1 MQRRDF
7 FRKAGLGTAAFA
19 ALPSIGGAP
28 ALAKAGPS
36 PSPQGQSD
44 EAHGH
49 HGAGD
54 NVDGPLANATVT
66 FGAWDTES
74 LTVPNTIDPLDRFPN
89 LAPRTRNFHHLLPR
103 ESKIKAGGSVNFVIS
118 GFHMLL
124 VYDNG
129 VEPTDIDIT
138 KLVPDR
144 PAPPP
149 LIDDPLHRIYRG
161 LDPAS
166 LLMPPLP
173 GTTTPLQSIQDR
185 VEVVRFPV
193 PGRFLVICGVL
204 PHFFDP
210 VLNEFVMYGYV
221 RVVK

>member
-1 MQRRDF
+1 M
-7 FRKAGLGTAAFA
+7 
-19 ALPSIGGAP
+19 
-28 ALAKAGPS
+28 
-36 PSPQGQSD
+36 
-44 EAHGH
+44 
-49 HGAGD
+49 
-54 NVDGPLANATVT
+54 VT
-66 FGAWDTES
+66 FGAWDLES

-118 GFHMLL
+118 GFHLLL

-129 VEPTDIDIT
+129 VEPGDIDIT
-138 KLVPDR
+138 KLVPNR

-149 LIDDPLHRIYRG
+149 LIDDPNHRIYRG

-166 LLMPPLP
+166 LLMPPLSP
-173 GTTTPLQSIQDR
+173 IVTTPPQPLQSIQDR

-193 PGRFLVICGVL
+193 PGRFLVMCGVL

-210 VLNEFVMYGYV
+210 ITQEFIMYGYV
-221 RVVK
+221 RVVE